1 MRTSTHSFLTCDT
14 AALSQWLFRKGFRN
28 PVHRGWMTD
37 RSDIRIRI
45 RLTTEDFFFF
55 LKQSSTELISFTLK
69 VDLFPTF
76 TAKTHARNKQI
87 GERMSTLS
95 MKHKIALSV
104 FLDVSIAV

>member
-28 PVHRGWMTD
+28 PVYRGWMTD

-45 RLTTEDFFFF
+45 RLTTEDFFFKAEQHRTDF
-55 LKQSSTELISFTLK
+55 LHTE

-87 GERMSTLS
+87 GECMSTLS